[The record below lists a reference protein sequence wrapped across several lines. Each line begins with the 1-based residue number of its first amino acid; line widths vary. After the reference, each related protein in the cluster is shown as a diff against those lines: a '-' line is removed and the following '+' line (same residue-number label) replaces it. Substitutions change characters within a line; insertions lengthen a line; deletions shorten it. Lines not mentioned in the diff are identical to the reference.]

1 MLNKN
6 PVKFI
11 FISSLVLALSAC
23 GGDDNKNPSN
33 GKSSSSKAVS
43 SSSKANS
50 SVVTS
55 TSSKANSSVAVS
67 SSSKSNTSSKSS
79 ASSKAAAKNN
89 GVTGKSSVFSFDF
102 NLNIKDWKV
111 GFADFPKG
119 EEVFYELSFE
129 QTLLP
134 TELGDNTKG
143 LKISGNNHS
152 ADLFMFATRKITG
165 LLPNTRYDI
174 AFDVTFGTNAAK
186 NCVGLGGSPGESV
199 TFKAGAINIEPK
211 AEIKGSDTQ
220 YSMNIDKGNQ
230 SLSGS
235 DAIALGH
242 LANEN
247 ECGSGNTLY
256 MAKTVNNQNTTF
268 STTTDDKGSFWII
281 LSTDSGY
288 EASTSIYLMKATVTA
303 TTY

>member
-6 PVKFI
+6 PLTYL
-11 FISSLVLALSAC
+11 FISSLVFALTAC
-23 GGDDNKNPSN
+23 GGDDNKKPSN
-33 GKSSSSKAVS
+33 NKSSSSKAVS

-50 SVVTS
+50 SVAIS
-55 TSSKANSSVAVS
+55 SSSKANSSTALS
-67 SSSKSNTSSKSS
+67 SSSKSST
-79 ASSKAAAKNN
+79 SSKAAAKNN
-89 GVTGKSSVFSFDF
+89 GAAGKSSVFNFDF
-102 NLNIKDWKV
+102 NLNINDWKV

-119 EEVFYELSFE
+119 EEAFYELGFE

-134 TELGDNTKG
+134 KELSSNSKG

-165 LLPNTRYDI
+165 LLPNTRYEI
-174 AFDVTFGTNAAK
+174 LFDVTFGTNTAK
-186 NCVGLGGSPGESV
+186 NCIGLGGSPGESV
-199 TFKAGAINIEPK
+199 TFKAGATSIEPK

-247 ECGSGNTLY
+247 ECETGNHLY
-256 MAKTVNNQNTTF
+256 MAKSVNNQNTTF
-268 STTTDDKGSFWII
+268 SATSDNNGSLWII
-281 LSTDSGY
+281 FSTDSGY
-288 EASTSIYLMKATVTA
+288 EANTTIYLIKAAVTA